1 MIVASDS
8 KSKVSSY
15 KDLLV
20 WKRSIEL
27 ATNIFAVTKNYPKE
41 QQYGLVSQI
50 ERSAVSIASNIAEG
64 AGRKGK
70 KEFVQFVSIAR
81 GSLFELETQLIIS
94 EQTGFINKEKL
105 NYFIK
110 EIDEIGKMLSGLKRS
125 LET

>member
-1 MIVASDS
+1 VIVASDS